1 MLRFDST
8 FSRAHDS
15 FCCSKSHYAADKQRP
30 LNDLLFREPNII
42 AAEISDIASVRPEE
56 SAPLDS
62 RAQTRSV
69 KPTLN
74 FLQRFFPTSA
84 VKNE

>member
-1 MLRFDST
+1 MLRST
-8 FSRAHDS
+8 LRSPSPRLILLLYIASRR
-15 FCCSKSHYAADKQRP
+15 DKQRP

-56 SAPLDS
+56 LAPLDS